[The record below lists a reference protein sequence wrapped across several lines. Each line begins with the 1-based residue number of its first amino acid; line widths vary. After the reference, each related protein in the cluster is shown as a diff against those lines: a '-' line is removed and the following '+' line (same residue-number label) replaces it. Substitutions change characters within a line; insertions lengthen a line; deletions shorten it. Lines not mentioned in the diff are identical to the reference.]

1 MIEPKDIKKIVIVES
16 LNSAYCL
23 LYEDLNQSL
32 SDIDQRLSILLTTPI
47 GQYNQIYYSSD
58 VNQGGNLYDDWYE
71 VDLKLVGDEINYEP
85 IIKALG
91 GE

>member
-16 LNSAYCL
+16 LGSAYYLDEHGNL
-23 LYEDLNQSL
+23 LF
-32 SDIDQRLSILLTTPI
+32 TPI
-47 GQYNQIYYSSD
+47 GQYNGRRGLMNRLQISYA
-58 VNQGGNLYDDWYE
+58 NQGGNIYDDWDE
-71 VDLKLVGDEINYEP
+71 VDLELVGDEINYEP

>member
-16 LNSAYCL
+16 LNSAYC
-23 LYEDLNQSL
+23 L

-71 VDLKLVGDEINYEP
+71 VDLELVGDEINYEP

-91 GE
+91 GES